1 MTAFSEVMRPPF
13 GCWQDQLAQL
23 QLVHAQVLDGSVAQS
38 TCKTAYGAPMAW
50 LGQAAVAGLSNQYVY
65 MYIMLYNVIICYDI
79 YNLYTI
85 VYIYI
90 YTWVWLHTSK
100 CAATFRRLFGPVWF
114 GPVLLCRD
122 LGVSKNNG
130 LRQEEHCGRYTSA
143 FAGCLK
149 ARQRFG
155 N

>member
-90 YTWVWLHTSK
+90 YTLGFGSTLPNVQ
-100 CAATFRRLFGPVWF
+100 RLFGDF
-114 GPVLLCRD
+114 LAQ
-122 LGVSKNNG
+122 SG
-130 LRQEEHCGRYTSA
+130 LAQYCFVVTWG
-143 FAGCLK
+143 
-149 ARQRFG
+149 
-155 N
+155 